1 MTKNTDGQTFY
12 RLGEDIDKGMKRLR
26 EETYDEYVV
35 QQLGGMSAVMTFEVD
50 EHISTLDTWIRYVR
64 QNTNYDDK
72 VIKKDDVMKESLE

>member
-1 MTKNTDGQTFY
+1 
-12 RLGEDIDKGMKRLR
+12 
-26 EETYDEYVV
+26 
-35 QQLGGMSAVMTFEVD
+35 MSAVMTFEVD